1 MYLTLLKQ
9 IIDDSFFRGVHPF
22 EEGNTVSLRSQYVG
36 INVTAK
42 WFLNDIEV
50 YGQAKED
57 LELAMNNLL
66 NYFFVNRYCDKP
78 TETSLCAF
86 YFRKETGQEKINE
99 ILRLAVNESFL
110 IEIDNGRKDKTL
122 SVPQQTYQINSL
134 VATLYNLSTA
144 RRGVNSIRSKML
156 KAIFDSEHFHE
167 FNSVLTSY
175 RSSLNAPFRQS
186 PVKIK
191 EVPDDNWPTLFDNV

>member
-1 MYLTLLKQ
+1 MSSVTQ
-9 IIDDSFFRGVHPF
+9 RIREITQPRGGYINPSDFDVRELEDGRKLNEEENVHASITRMVVDYMTRF
-22 EEGNTVSLRSQYVG
+22 MMGAE
-36 INVTAK
+36 
-42 WFLNDIEV
+42 
-50 YGQAKED
+50 
-57 LELAMNNLL
+57 
-66 NYFFVNRYCDKP
+66 
-78 TETSLCAF
+78 
-86 YFRKETGQEKINE
+86 
-99 ILRLAVNESFL
+99 VNESFL